1 MPPDAIIGAIM
12 AATFAATSTSFEF
25 NLSVP
30 LAQENV
36 IPILGWSFVLIVLVV
51 CAFVGITWIR
61 KWMKAEELPERGAG
75 FGLSELRA
83 MHRRGQLTDEEFER
97 AREKITSAAK
107 AVTGQMAD
115 PAGGR
120 RAPGSNPSTRALGPD
135 NPGDAD
141 RGQ

>member
-1 MPPDAIIGAIM
+1 MPPYAIIGAIM
-12 AATFAATSTSFEF
+12 AAMFAATSTSFEF

-83 MHRRGQLTDEEFER
+83 MHRRGQLSDEEFER
-97 AREKITSAAK
+97 AKGKITSAAK
-107 AVTGQMAD
+107 AVTSQMAD

-120 RAPGSNPSTRALGPD
+120 RAPGVHRPTDVQGPD
-135 NPGDAD
+135 NTG
-141 RGQ
+141 RL